1 MGVIGVLWGC
11 CGPAASVSKGL
22 DSAKGCDCEGLA
34 WLWGDDGRLRGDVEG
49 DRGLRKRSNR
59 DGGTENQPDGAAH
72 RDGVSRISL
81 SAATPV
87 LVSFRLDSNIRICYD
102 WCMKNSILITAGD
115 VFGRLTV
122 IREVSPKVSGKQV
135 QRCVECRC
143 ECGVVKEYRLYTLR
157 SGKTKSCGCLAREV
171 VGSGLKTHGL
181 SHTVEYGIWHGML
194 RRCLNEKEDSYRN
207 YGGRGIAVCDR
218 WRSFESF
225 YEDMGPRPSS
235 KHSIDR
241 INNDGNYEP
250 GNCRWAT
257 QKEQARNTR
266 VNYLVEHNGE
276 VKCVA
281 DWAEQYGFKA
291 SVLYIRLVKL
301 GWTFEKAT
309 TWPVFNKSATRAC
322 HPHYRVKMS
331 ERDASWHRE
340 HERLEVLRIAKDR
353 RELELCGDSLSR
365 THRVDAVEFKS
376 RVDAALSEGW
386 AWNGAILRALH
397 EMGAVAYPTG
407 N

>member
-1 MGVIGVLWGC
+1 M
-11 CGPAASVSKGL
+11 
-22 DSAKGCDCEGLA
+22 
-34 WLWGDDGRLRGDVEG
+34 
-49 DRGLRKRSNR
+49 RKRI
-59 DGGTENQPDGAAH
+59 E
-72 RDGVSRISL
+72 IS
-81 SAATPV
+81 V
-87 LVSFRLDSNIRICYD
+87 
-102 WCMKNSILITAGD
+102 GD
-115 VFGRLTV
+115 KYGRLTV
-122 IREVSPKVSGKQV
+122 VREVEPKRSAGQV
-135 QRCVECRC
+135 QRSVECRC
-143 ECGVVKEYRLYTLR
+143 ECGVVKEYRFYSLR
-157 SGKTKSCGCLAREV
+157 NGNTSSCGCLAREV
-171 VGSGLKTHGL
+171 AGSGSKTHGL
-181 SHTVEYGIWHGML
+181 SDTAEYGIWQGML
-194 RRCLNEKEDSYRN
+194 SRCDSSGSQANRN

-241 INNDGNYEP
+241 INNNGDYEP

-281 DWAEQYGFKA
+281 DWAEQYGFRP

-301 GWTFEKAT
+301 GWTFEKSVS
-309 TWPVFNKSATRAC
+309 WPVFNKGATRARN
-322 HPHYRVKMS
+322 PHYQVPMRD
-331 ERDASWHRE
+331 RDALWHRE

-353 RELELCGDSLSR
+353 RELELCGDILAR

-376 RVDAALSEGW
+376 RVDAALVEGW
-386 AWNGAILRALH
+386 TWNGAVFRALQ
-397 EMGAVAYPTG
+397 ELGAVAG